1 MNPCQEK
8 CSEFPLAGRRKQKN
22 FKMAGGAEDFISQ
35 LDRRSGVGKGEATT
49 HFIAFLFICLVS
61 LL

>member
-1 MNPCQEK
+1 MNPRQEK
-8 CSEFPLAGRRKQKN
+8 CSEFPLAERRKQKN

-35 LDRRSGVGKGEATT
+35 LDHRSGGGRGEATA
-49 HFIAFLFICLVS
+49 HFIVFLFICLVS